1 MSIIVQ
7 KYGGT
12 SMGTIDRIKNV
23 ARRIIKKREDGN
35 QMVVVV
41 SAMGKST
48 DELVKMAYSIS
59 DAPPRRE
66 LDMLL
71 ATGEQVS
78 ISMLSMA
85 LNAMGYDA
93 ISFTGPQVG
102 VHTMGHHGKSR
113 IMDIETRKI
122 EDALN
127 DGKIVIIAGF
137 QGVNENDDITTLG
150 RGGSDTSAV
159 ALSCVLECPCEIYT
173 DVDGIYGV
181 DPRLYPPAKKLDTV
195 SFDEM
200 LEMASLGAGVMHAR
214 AIELGS
220 KYNAEIYVASSIH
233 DVPGTLIKEGDSNM
247 SPMEQ
252 QAITGLAI
260 DNDELMVSLKNV
272 PFDMN
277 ITAQFFSDPAKKSIN
292 IDMISQ
298 TAPVY
303 GAINISFSAPIEDLS
318 ELRKILYDFMEK
330 YPQVEMDINK
340 EISKLS
346 VVGIGMRS
354 QSGVAAKFFQLL
366 ADNNIP
372 MLMITTS
379 EIRISCVIPS
389 ELRDTAVMA
398 TADAFDL

>member
-23 ARRIIKKREDGN
+23 ARRIIKKREEGN

-48 DELVKMAYSIS
+48 DELIKMAYSIS
-59 DAPPRRE
+59 EAPPRRE
-66 LDMLL
+66 MDMLL

-113 IMDIETRKI
+113 IMDIETKKI
-122 EDALN
+122 EDALD
-127 DGKIVIIAGF
+127 DGKIVIVAGF

-159 ALSCVLECPCEIYT
+159 ALSCVLDCPCEIYT

-247 SPMEQ
+247 SPMEH

-277 ITAQFFSDPAKKSIN
+277 ITAQFFSDLAKKSIN

-318 ELRKILYDFMEK
+318 ELRNILYDFMEK

-398 TADAFDL
+398 TADAFNL

>member
-23 ARRIIKKREDGN
+23 ARRIIKKREEGN

-48 DELVKMAYSIS
+48 DELIKMAYSIS

-78 ISMLSMA
+78 ISMLSMT

-113 IMDIETRKI
+113 IMDIETKKI

-181 DPRLYPPAKKLDTV
+181 DPRLYPPAKKLNTV

-277 ITAQFFSDPAKKSIN
+277 ITAQFFSDLAKKSIN

>member
-23 ARRIIKKREDGN
+23 ARRIIKKREEGN

-48 DELVKMAYSIS
+48 DELIKMAYSIS

-181 DPRLYPPAKKLDTV
+181 DPRLYPPAKKLNTV

-277 ITAQFFSDPAKKSIN
+277 ITAQFFSDLAKKSIN

>member
-1 MSIIVQ
+1 MGIIVQ

-23 ARRIIKKREDGN
+23 ARRIIAKREQGN

-48 DELVKMAYSIS
+48 DELIKMAYAIS

-66 LDMLL
+66 MDMLL

-102 VHTMGHHGKSR
+102 IHTMGHHGKSR
-113 IMDIETRKI
+113 IMGIETKKI
-122 EDALN
+122 EEALDA
-127 DGKIVIIAGF
+127 GKIVIVAGF
-137 QGVNENDDITTLG
+137 QGVNDNDDITTLG

-159 ALSCVLECPCEIYT
+159 ALSCVLGCPCEIYT

-181 DPRLYPPAKKLDTV
+181 DPRLYPPAKKLDAV

-220 KYNAEIYVASSIH
+220 KYNAEIYVASSLN
-233 DVPGTLIKEGDSNM
+233 DVPGTLITEHPPVDESRKR
-247 SPMEQ
+247 
-252 QAITGLAI
+252 QAITGMAV
-260 DNDELMVSLKNV
+260 DNDELMISLKNV
-272 PFDMN
+272 PYDTN
-277 ITAQFFSDPAKKSIN
+277 ITAQFFSNLAQKSIN

-303 GAINISFSAPIEDLS
+303 GAINISFSAPIEDLP
-318 ELRKILYDFMEK
+318 ELRTILYDFMEK
-330 YPQVEMDINK
+330 YPQVEMDIDK
-340 EISKLS
+340 EVSKLS
-346 VVGIGMRS
+346 VVGSGMKS
-354 QSGVAAKFFQLL
+354 QAGVAAKFFATLE
-366 ADNNIP
+366 NNNVPI
-372 MLMITTS
+372 LMITTS

-389 ELRDTAVMA
+389 ELKETAVMA
-398 TADAFDL
+398 TADAFNL

>member
-23 ARRIIKKREDGN
+23 ARRIIKKREEGN

-48 DELVKMAYSIS
+48 DELIKMAYSIS
-59 DAPPRRE
+59 DAPPKRE

-113 IMDIETRKI
+113 IMDIETKKI

-181 DPRLYPPAKKLDTV
+181 DPRLYPPAKKLNTV

-277 ITAQFFSDPAKKSIN
+277 ITAQFFSDLAKKSIN

>member
-159 ALSCVLECPCEIYT
+159 ALSCV
-173 DVDGIYGV
+173 
-181 DPRLYPPAKKLDTV
+181 
-195 SFDEM
+195 
-200 LEMASLGAGVMHAR
+200 
-214 AIELGS
+214 
-220 KYNAEIYVASSIH
+220 
-233 DVPGTLIKEGDSNM
+233 
-247 SPMEQ
+247 
-252 QAITGLAI
+252 
-260 DNDELMVSLKNV
+260 
-272 PFDMN
+272 
-277 ITAQFFSDPAKKSIN
+277 
-292 IDMISQ
+292 
-298 TAPVY
+298 
-303 GAINISFSAPIEDLS
+303 
-318 ELRKILYDFMEK
+318 
-330 YPQVEMDINK
+330 
-340 EISKLS
+340 
-346 VVGIGMRS
+346 
-354 QSGVAAKFFQLL
+354 
-366 ADNNIP
+366 
-372 MLMITTS
+372 
-379 EIRISCVIPS
+379 
-389 ELRDTAVMA
+389 
-398 TADAFDL
+398 

>member
-23 ARRIIKKREDGN
+23 ARRIIKKREEGN

-48 DELVKMAYSIS
+48 DELIKMAYSIS

-113 IMDIETRKI
+113 IMDIETKKI

-181 DPRLYPPAKKLDTV
+181 DPRLYPPAKKLNTV

-260 DNDELMVSLKNV
+260 DNDELMVSLKKV

-277 ITAQFFSDPAKKSIN
+277 ITAQFFSDLAKKSIN

>member
-1 MSIIVQ
+1 MGIIVQ

-23 ARRIIKKREDGN
+23 ARRIIAKREQGN

-48 DELVKMAYSIS
+48 DELIKMAYAIS
-59 DAPPRRE
+59 DAPPKRE
-66 LDMLL
+66 MDMLL

-102 VHTMGHHGKSR
+102 IHTMGHHGKSR
-113 IMDIETRKI
+113 IMGIETKKI

-127 DGKIVIIAGF
+127 EGKIVIVAGF
-137 QGVNENDDITTLG
+137 QGVNDNDDITTLG

-159 ALSCVLECPCEIYT
+159 ALSCVLHCPCEIYT

-181 DPRLYPPAKKLDTV
+181 DPRLYPPAKKLDAV

-220 KYNAEIYVASSIH
+220 KYNAEIYVASSLN
-233 DVPGTLIKEGDSNM
+233 DVPGTLITEHPPQDEHTAQK
-247 SPMEQ
+247 
-252 QAITGLAI
+252 AITGMAV
-260 DNDELMVSLKNV
+260 DNDELMISLKNV
-272 PFDMN
+272 PYDTN
-277 ITAQFFSDPAKKSIN
+277 ITAQFFSNLAKKSIN

-298 TAPVY
+298 TSPVY
-303 GAINISFSAPIEDLS
+303 GAINISFSAPTEDLP
-318 ELRKILYDFMEK
+318 ELRNILYDFMEK

-340 EISKLS
+340 ETSKLS
-346 VVGIGMRS
+346 VVGIGMKS
-354 QSGVAAKFFQLL
+354 QAGVAAKFFSTLES
-366 ADNNIP
+366 NNVPI
-372 MLMITTS
+372 LMVTTS
-379 EIRISCVIPS
+379 EIRISCVIPA
-389 ELRDTAVMA
+389 ELRETAVMA
-398 TADAFDL
+398 TADAFNL

>member
-252 QAITGLAI
+252 QAITGL
-260 DNDELMVSLKNV
+260 KNV

-277 ITAQFFSDPAKKSIN
+277 ITAQFFSDLAKKSIN

>member
-12 SMGTIDRIKNV
+12 SLGTIDRIKNV
-23 ARRIIKKREDGN
+23 ARRIIKKQQEGN
-35 QMVVVV
+35 RIVVVV

-48 DELVKMAYSIS
+48 DELIKKAYAIS
-59 DAPPRRE
+59 DNPPQRE

-85 LNAMGYDA
+85 LNSMGYDA
-93 ISFTGPQVG
+93 ISFTGAQVG

-113 IMDIETRKI
+113 IMDIETEKI
-122 EDALN
+122 INALN
-127 DGKIVIIAGF
+127 DDKIVIVAGF

-159 ALSCVLECPCEIYT
+159 ALSCVLNCPCEIYT

-181 DPRLYPPAKKLDTV
+181 DPRLYPPAKKLNTV
-195 SFDEM
+195 SYDEM

-220 KYNAEIYVASSIH
+220 KYNANIYVGSSIN
-233 DVPGTLIKEGDSNM
+233 DVPGTIIKEGDHSM
-247 SPMEQ
+247 SPIEQ
-252 QAITGLAI
+252 QSITGLAL

-277 ITAQFFSDPAKKSIN
+277 ITAQFFSNLAKKSIN

-303 GAINISFSAPIEDLS
+303 GTINISFSAPIEDS
-318 ELRKILYDFMEK
+318 KELKKVLNKFKTK
-330 YPQVEMDINK
+330 YEQIDIDIN
-340 EISKLS
+340 EDVSKLS

-354 QSGVAAKFFQLL
+354 QYGVAAKFFQLL
-366 ADNNIP
+366 ADNDIQ

-389 ELRDTAVMA
+389 ELRNVAVMA
-398 TADAFDL
+398 TADAFNL

>member
-48 DELVKMAYSIS
+48 DELVKMAYSVS

-277 ITAQFFSDPAKKSIN
+277 ITAQFFSDLAKKSIN